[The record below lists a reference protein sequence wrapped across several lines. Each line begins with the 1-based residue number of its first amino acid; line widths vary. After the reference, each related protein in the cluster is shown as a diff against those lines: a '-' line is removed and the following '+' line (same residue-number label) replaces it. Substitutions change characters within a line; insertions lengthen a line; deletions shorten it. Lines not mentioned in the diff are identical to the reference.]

1 MVRLSLSSTRRCVLF
16 RALLVIL
23 IRFNYFISLIHNII
37 YCIGQNYQEDHFT
50 SGVQGMQDQ
59 EATLHQAN
67 QALRVRRE
75 EEDIRW
81 ILNIETI
88 VIIL

>member
-1 MVRLSLSSTRRCVLF
+1 
-16 RALLVIL
+16 
-23 IRFNYFISLIHNII
+23 
-37 YCIGQNYQEDHFT
+37 
-50 SGVQGMQDQ
+50 MQDQ